1 MLVAKWSQD
10 WHPCE
15 ISVLLVLLVN
25 DLLLILF
32 GGDEPIGIWNEVS
45 VVLVVQVG
53 GEFRRVENV
62 EGYDV
67 GESCPLLVDRAIPGE
82 VDPLEAGELVLLVLI
97 DAELDLLSGNFGDL
111 PLRYDFLDAF
121 LQALA
126 AINKP
131 VNVALEVL

>member
-1 MLVAKWSQD
+1 M
-10 WHPCE
+10 
-15 ISVLLVLLVN
+15 
-25 DLLLILF
+25 
-32 GGDEPIGIWNEVS
+32 
-45 VVLVVQVG
+45 
-53 GEFRRVENV
+53 
-62 EGYDV
+62 
-67 GESCPLLVDRAIPGE
+67 
-82 VDPLEAGELVLLVLI
+82 VLI